1 MKKKAA
7 IINDELGTIALGF
20 SISGYEISAI
30 YIEHAN
36 QNAVS
41 VCEKNWGNRVYP
53 VDWDNFSLS
62 DFVDVDFIA
71 GKIRFP
77 VFAMAANRK
86 TGKAEDDIQ
95 KIVGLLSIK
104 RPRVFLFQF
113 NRISPQN
120 QLFRYFLHQ
129 IRDIGYQLRYDIID
143 VRLFTGFPVNEK
155 KCFIYGTLEAGNN
168 ALKFLPVSNMVNYS
182 FDDFY
187 EVQFVDREHC
197 YSVNPKYLPNIEK
210 EHDNAIL
217 CWSNDHYKEEQ
228 YIILNPKMIPLVA
241 RGDQIR
247 KITHREVA
255 RLKGIPDEY
264 GIDVRNK
271 TWLYQ
276 KLMHCANVQLIRQL
290 VSDSDLAVG
299 ERSFQQRAVSKG
311 LQFEKIIKTY
321 FTKKGVA
328 PIKADENVDRLADFQ
343 FETDAGIFKVILKFY
358 SGDVGTETKLL
369 AVGERISSITLA
381 DNENYIIIVG
391 NIISTKLKERMKRDF
406 KIHIWDVKNLLWLF
420 EEFPGIKSE
429 FVSLLSYTIS
439 GVEPQETELNIF
451 EKKPQKLYNLDLQ
464 ERLRKIRPGKEE
476 AQNYE
481 ILCAEILRYIFS
493 EDLEFFEEQKK
504 SNDGLYRFDY
514 CGKIKVGQI
523 NKFFDTVRNFF
534 NTKYIIFEFKN
545 YSDEITQK
553 EIYTTEKYLY
563 EKALRRVAVIISRKG
578 ANVNAHR
585 ALRGSLRE
593 SGKLII
599 CLSDEH
605 INKLIEIKSNA
616 GSPGDMLEDM
626 LDEMLMELEK

>member
-1 MKKKAA
+1 MGARMKKKAA

-30 YIEHAN
+30 YIERAD

-62 DFVDVDFIA
+62 DFVDADFIA

-86 TGKAEDDIQ
+86 TGKAEDDIP

-104 RPRVFLFQF
+104 RPRIFLFQF

-120 QLFRYFLHQ
+120 QRFRYFLQQ

-155 KCFIYGTLEAGNN
+155 ECFIYGTLEAGNN
-168 ALKFLPVSNMVNYS
+168 DLKFLPVSYMVNYS

-187 EVQFVDREHC
+187 EAKFVEREYC
-197 YSVNPKYLPNIEK
+197 CSVNPKYLQNIEK
-210 EHDNAIL
+210 EHEDAIL
-217 CWSNDHYKEEQ
+217 CWRNDHYKEEQ
-228 YIILNPKMIPLVA
+228 YIILNPRMVPLVA
-241 RGDQIR
+241 RGDKIR

-264 GIDVRNK
+264 DIDVRNK

-276 KLMHCANVQLIRQL
+276 KLMYCANVQLIRQL

-299 ERSFQQRAVSKG
+299 ERSFKQRAVSKG

-321 FTKKGVA
+321 FTKKDVA
-328 PIKADENVDRLADFQ
+328 PIKADENTDRLADFQ

-420 EEFPGIKSE
+420 EEFPDIKSE
-429 FVSLLSYTIS
+429 FVSLLSYTLS
-439 GVEPQETELNIF
+439 GVEPQEPELNIF
-451 EKKPQKLYNLDLQ
+451 EKGIFLIQNILFLNL
-464 ERLRKIRPGKEE
+464 KI
-476 AQNYE
+476 
-481 ILCAEILRYIFS
+481 
-493 EDLEFFEEQKK
+493 
-504 SNDGLYRFDY
+504 
-514 CGKIKVGQI
+514 
-523 NKFFDTVRNFF
+523 TVMR
-534 NTKYIIFEFKN
+534 
-545 YSDEITQK
+545 
-553 EIYTTEKYLY
+553 
-563 EKALRRVAVIISRKG
+563 
-578 ANVNAHR
+578 
-585 ALRGSLRE
+585 
-593 SGKLII
+593 
-599 CLSDEH
+599 
-605 INKLIEIKSNA
+605 
-616 GSPGDMLEDM
+616 
-626 LDEMLMELEK
+626 